1 MNHRK
6 LRLDSLIMEELGK
19 ILVREVELEA
29 GTLSTISYVDVS
41 KDLTHAEVGIS
52 VIPTESS
59 DKVMKELSRLQ
70 GEFQHLLNIKL
81 NIKPMPKIEF
91 KYDPGL
97 EKAANIERLLK

>member
-19 ILVREVELEA
+19 ILIREVDFDI
-29 GTLSTISYVDVS
+29 GTLATISYVDTS
-41 KDLTHAEVGIS
+41 SDLSRADIGVS

-59 DKVMKELSRLQ
+59 DKVMKELIKLQ
-70 GEFQHLLNIKL
+70 GELQHLLNIKL
-81 NIKPMPKIEF
+81 NIKPMPRIEF